1 MLLNAEA
8 GKSDDEIEDFLV
20 NKFSDK
26 KGRFAIQLHDVVP
39 ESDYDIVSPI
49 AWLKTGKSV
58 YGAFLQFVLFVDA
71 DAPSQPGIVLM
82 ITYPCVVVG
91 GVQGVILYNLWYSL
105 PPVYLNNDDFPSG
118 LCSLG
123 PRMLFFQTCI
133 IGVFIV
139 SVLPALYEAL
149 TELTI
154 VWTAKIASQVIN
166 TGKLEFVSLSDGLV
180 GRSLAFGVVLYELA
194 IWVCV
199 LLIGIQYI
207 LTTEGAGNIV
217 QAAVAISYINEID
230 NMAVII
236 LAGFTKIIE
245 ARQFRCRKL
254 IPDGAFS
261 LLSFFF
267 LLPIIIASSCGI
279 VYVLYNTYCH

>member
-1 MLLNAEA
+1 M
-8 GKSDDEIEDFLV
+8 
-20 NKFSDK
+20 
-26 KGRFAIQLHDVVP
+26 VP
-39 ESDYDIVSPI
+39 ESDYNVGSSTIE
-49 AWLKTGKSV
+49 WLKTGKSV
-58 YGAFLQFVLFVDA
+58 YGTALQVVLSDYFPDLFAKYTAFLLTV
-71 DAPSQPGIVLM
+71 
-82 ITYPCVVVG
+82 YPCVVVG

-105 PPVYLNNDDFPSG
+105 PPVYIDSDDFTSG

-139 SVLPALYEAL
+139 SVLPSLFEAL

-154 VWTAKIASQVIN
+154 VRTAKINSNVFNDGELCFQ
-166 TGKLEFVSLSDGLV
+166 KLSDGLL
-180 GRSLAFGVVLYELA
+180 GISLAFGIVLYELA

-236 LAGFTKIIE
+236 MANFTKNIE
-245 ARQFRCRKL
+245 AKQFRCRKFL
-254 IPDGAFS
+254 PDFVHFYISYSTCTACMHLQAVPVRTFD
-261 LLSFFF
+261 
-267 LLPIIIASSCGI
+267 SSI
-279 VYVLYNTYCH
+279 LKN